1 VDRARC
7 RVQDEWSGWLSSGT
21 GAALASANGILYPF
35 ESESRNIRSL
45 DGIWNFRLAA
55 ENESNNGSTGKWYE
69 QELQKTGPT
78 ILMPVPASY
87 NDITE
92 EKSIRDHVGTVRY
105 DRDFFIPK
113 CWSSKDTKVWI
124 RFGGVH
130 YEAIVYINGKLVV
143 HHEGGHIPFQAE
155 VTSVLKFGE
164 KNLISVAVNNT
175 LTDITVPQG
184 EVTSLQT
191 DNGSIKIQKYTF
203 DFFNYAGIH
212 RPVLLYTTPTTYI
225 DDIYVQT
232 DIHEDNGIIKYSITI
247 GNNNENS
254 SNVLVSVLDRDGNY
268 IIRDVNATEG
278 ELVIPQAKLWWPYLM
293 DPEPAYLY
301 SLQYHVTASNGGME
315 DIYRLPVGIRKLEW
329 TNDTF
334 TINGKPI
341 YMRGFGRHEDS
352 DASGRITKLCLL
364 LHGFKLL

>member
-1 VDRARC
+1 
-7 RVQDEWSGWLSSGT
+7 
-21 GAALASANGILYPF
+21 
-35 ESESRNIRSL
+35 
-45 DGIWNFRLAA
+45 
-55 ENESNNGSTGKWYE
+55 
-69 QELQKTGPT
+69 
-78 ILMPVPASY
+78 
-87 NDITE
+87 
-92 EKSIRDHVGTVRY
+92 
-105 DRDFFIPK
+105 
-113 CWSSKDTKVWI
+113 
-124 RFGGVH
+124 
-130 YEAIVYINGKLVV
+130 

-184 EVTSLQT
+184 ERFKLHPPI

-301 SLQYHVTASNGGME
+301 SLQVHLLPGNGGME

-352 DASGRITKLCLL
+352 DASILTIWKLII
-364 LHGFKLL
+364 KSMKT